1 MGLRPVNSPCNEW
14 SHTQMASDFSS
25 VFWYLNIYLLPISNF
40 ALFYTIY
47 VFRVDV
53 RIGAMDAK
61 APIDF

>member
-1 MGLRPVNSPCNEW
+1 
-14 SHTQMASDFSS
+14 MASDFSS
-25 VFWYLNIYLLPISNF
+25 VFLYLDSYLLPISDF

-61 APIDF
+61 APVDF